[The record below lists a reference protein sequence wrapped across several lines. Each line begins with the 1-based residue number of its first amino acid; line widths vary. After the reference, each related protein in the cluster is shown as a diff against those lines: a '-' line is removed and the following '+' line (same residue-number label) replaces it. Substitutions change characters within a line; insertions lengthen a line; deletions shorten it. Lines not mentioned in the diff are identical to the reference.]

1 MSTVVVIGGGHNGL
15 AAAYYLAKA
24 GMKPIVLEAR
34 GAIGGGAI
42 TAEIHP
48 GFTCPTL
55 THRTCLHADIVRD
68 MDLARHG
75 VEFLSPSAEV
85 FAPGTDDRP
94 VVLSADRART
104 AEALRQR
111 SPKDAEA
118 YAEYRATLARI
129 AGAVAGLLT
138 QPPPD
143 IDRPGA
149 RDAWNL
155 LKVGRRVRGL
165 GTRDVYRL
173 LRWAPM
179 PVADLMSEWFE
190 TDLLRAALSAPAL
203 SGTMFGPRSAG
214 SALVLLLQHAHA
226 LLAGGASQ
234 VRGGPGALTSAMGAA
249 ARAAGAD
256 IRTNARVERILV
268 NNGQATGVLVD
279 GRELPA
285 TVVMSAVDPKSTF
298 LRLVTATDLGPDF
311 RSKVQHYRAAGTVAK
326 VNLALSALPAFRG
339 ATSPELLSGR
349 IHVGPTLDYME
360 RAFDRAKYGDVP
372 EAPWLDVAIPS
383 ILDPDLAPH
392 GCHVMSVYAHYAPY
406 QLRGSEWSAAT
417 QPLLQTVLNTLDT
430 FAPGTSGLV
439 VAARTLTPADLESEY
454 GFHGGHIFHG
464 ELALDQLFAA
474 RPLLGYAR
482 YGTPIRGL
490 YLCGA
495 GTHPGGFLTGTSG
508 RLAAHAV
515 LRARPGP

>member
-1 MSTVVVIGGGHNGL
+1 MSAFVIIGGGHNGL

-24 GMKPIVLEAR
+24 GIKPIVLEAR
-34 GAIGGGAI
+34 GAIGGGAV
-42 TAEIHP
+42 TGEIHP
-48 GFTCPTL
+48 GFRCPTL

-68 MDLARHG
+68 MNLAGHG
-75 VEFLSPSAEV
+75 VEFVAPSVEL
-85 FAPGTDDRP
+85 FAPDIDGRP
-94 VVLSADRART
+94 VVLSADPART
-104 AEALRQR
+104 AEGLRLR
-111 SPKDAEA
+111 SAKDSDAFA
-118 YAEYRATLARI
+118 AYRATLGRI

-143 IDRPGA
+143 IDRPGT

-155 LKVGRRVRGL
+155 LKVGRRVRAL
-165 GTRDVYRL
+165 GERDAYRL

-190 TDLLRAALSAPAL
+190 DDLLRAALSAPAL

-214 SALVLLLQHAHA
+214 SGLVLLLQHAHEQ
-226 LLAGGASQ
+226 LAGGASQ
-234 VRGGPGALTSAMGAA
+234 VRGGPGALTSAMAAA
-249 ARAAGAD
+249 ARDAGAE
-256 IRTNARVERILV
+256 IRTNARVERILIT
-268 NNGQATGVLVD
+268 NNEVAGVLVD

-311 RSKVQHYRAAGTVAK
+311 RSKILHYRAAGTVAK

-339 ATSPELLSGR
+339 AASPEWLSGR
-349 IHVGPTLDYME
+349 IHIGPTMDYME
-360 RAFDRAKYGDVP
+360 RAFDRAKYGEVP
-372 EAPWLDVAIPS
+372 EAPWLDLAIPS
-383 ILDPDLAPH
+383 ILDPDLAPN

-406 QLRGSEWSAAT
+406 RLRGSEWSAAT
-417 QPLLQTVLNTLDT
+417 QPLLHTVLNTLDT
-430 FAPGTSGLV
+430 FAPGTSSLV
-439 VAARTLTPADLESEY
+439 VAAQTLTPADLETEY
-454 GFHGGHIFHG
+454 GFHGGHVFHG

-482 YGTPIRGL
+482 YETPIRGL

-508 RLAAHAV
+508 RLAAGAV
-515 LRARPGP
+515 LRARPCR

>member
-1 MSTVVVIGGGHNGL
+1 MSTVVIIGGGHNGL

-34 GAIGGGAI
+34 GTIGGGAI
-42 TAEIHP
+42 TGDIHP

-55 THRTCLHADIVRD
+55 THRTCLHADIARD

-75 VEFLSPSAEV
+75 VEFLLPSVEL
-85 FAPGTDDRP
+85 FAPDTDGRP
-94 VVLSADRART
+94 VVLFADPART
-104 AEALRQR
+104 TEALRLR
-111 SPKDAEA
+111 SAKDADA
-118 YAEYRATLARI
+118 YSAYRATLARI
-129 AGAVAGLLT
+129 AGVAGGLLT

-155 LKVGRRVRGL
+155 LKVGRRVRAL
-165 GTRDVYRL
+165 GTRDAYRL

-179 PVADLMSEWFE
+179 PVADLMGEWFE

-214 SALVLLLQHAHA
+214 SGLVLLLQHANEQ
-226 LLAGGASQ
+226 LAGGASH
-234 VRGGPGALTSAMGAA
+234 VRGGPGALTSAMAAA

-268 NNGQATGVLVD
+268 ANNTVAGVLVD

-285 TVVMSAVDPKSTF
+285 TSVMSAIDPKSTF
-298 LRLVTATDLGPDF
+298 LRLVTPTDLGPDF

-339 ATSPELLSGR
+339 ATSPEWLSGR
-349 IHVGPTLDYME
+349 IHIGPTMDYME
-360 RAFDRAKYGDVP
+360 RAFDRAKYGEVP
-372 EAPWLDVAIPS
+372 EEPWLDVAIPS

-392 GCHVMSVYAHYAPY
+392 GCHVMSVYAHYAPFR
-406 QLRGSEWSAAT
+406 LRGAEWNAAA
-417 QPLLQTVLNTLDT
+417 QPLLQTVLKTLDT

-439 VAARTLTPADLESEY
+439 IAAQVLTPADLESEY

-482 YGTPIRGL
+482 YETPIRGL
-490 YLCGA
+490 YLCGG
-495 GTHPGGFLTGTSG
+495 GTHPGGFLTGASG
-508 RLAAHAV
+508 RLAAAV
-515 LRARPGP
+515 LRARPAP

>member
-1 MSTVVVIGGGHNGL
+1 MN
-15 AAAYYLAKA
+15 
-24 GMKPIVLEAR
+24 
-34 GAIGGGAI
+34 
-42 TAEIHP
+42 
-48 GFTCPTL
+48 
-55 THRTCLHADIVRD
+55 
-68 MDLARHG
+68 LARRG
-75 VEFLSPSAEV
+75 VEFLSPSVEV

-94 VVLSADRART
+94 VVLSADPART

-118 YAEYRATLARI
+118 YAEYRAALTRI
-129 AGAVAGLLT
+129 AGAVADLLT

-173 LRWAPM
+173 LRWAPT

-214 SALVLLLQHAHA
+214 SALVLLLQHAHHH
-226 LLAGGASQ
+226 LAGGASQ
-234 VRGGPGALTSAMGAA
+234 VRGGPGALTNAMSAA
-249 ARAAGAD
+249 ARAVGAD
-256 IRTNARVERILV
+256 IRTDARVERILIA
-268 NNGQATGVLVD
+268 NNKVSGVLVD

-285 TVVMSAVDPKSTF
+285 TSVISAIDPKSTF
-298 LRLVTATDLGPDF
+298 LRLVTPTDLGPDF
-311 RSKVQHYRAAGTVAK
+311 RSKMQHYRAAGTVAK
-326 VNLALSALPAFRG
+326 MNLALSALPAFRG
-339 ATSPELLSGR
+339 ATSPDLLSGR
-349 IHVGPTLDYME
+349 IHIGPTMDYME
-360 RAFDRAKYGDVP
+360 RAFDRAKYGEVP

-383 ILDPDLAPH
+383 ILDPDLAPR
-392 GCHVMSVYAHYAPY
+392 GSHVMSVYAHYAPY
-406 QLRGSEWSAAT
+406 RLRGSEWSAET
-417 QPLLQTVLNTLDT
+417 QPLLHTVLSTLDA

-439 VAARTLTPADLESEY
+439 VAAQVLTPTGLETEY
-454 GFHGGHIFHG
+454 GFRGGHIFHG

-482 YGTPIRGL
+482 YETPIRGL

-508 RLAAHAV
+508 RLAAGAV
-515 LRARPGP
+515 LRAQPAR